1 MVLIAFLS
9 IFHKPVSHLYNSLE
23 KKCLFRSFAHLLIKL
38 SVLCYWVVCIPYI
51 FWILTPY
58 QIYGLQILCP
68 FCRLPFHFVIAPLMF
83 KSFDIVQLAYFS
95 FFAYNFSVISK
106 ILLSSSM
113 SRSFFPMFSSSS
125 LITVSHTTFKS
136 LIFQVN
142 FEYGIRQGSSF
153 ILYHEDIQCSP
164 YHLLKRLSFP
174 YCVLGTLVKN

>member
-1 MVLIAFLS
+1 
-9 IFHKPVSHLYNSLE
+9 
-23 KKCLFRSFAHLLIKL
+23 
-38 SVLCYWVVCIPYI
+38 
-51 FWILTPY
+51 
-58 QIYGLQILCP
+58 
-68 FCRLPFHFVIAPLMF
+68 MF

-174 YCVLGTLVKN
+174 YCVLGTLVKNQLTIYAWVYFWVLHSFPLVCVSVFMSTSQCIDYHGR